1 MLDSKYLEGMRE
13 LYLDSEKQFIEFSE
27 TVPYIDNS
35 WYIHSPRLYSLLLA
49 VCGQIES
56 LMVKMCKNFDF
67 ELERGDFPECYRT
80 LNQKG
85 VLGIQ
90 KVKLIKTNRVLKPF
104 FDNYPY
110 HFWWLA
116 HNEAKHNLPL
126 GIQQGTIGNVII
138 TLAALF
144 SLHNFAIHI
153 PHDNPQQILD
163 VKYWM
168 ENQPITVATSIAE
181 PERYYNP
188 SKSKLFLP
196 ITTYYF
202 SGRGL

>member
-13 LYLDSEKQFIEFSE
+13 LYSDSEKQFIEFSE

-35 WYIHSPRLYSLLLA
+35 WYIHSPRLYSLLLT

-56 LMVKMCKNFDF
+56 LMVKTCENFGF
-67 ELERGDFPECYRT
+67 ELKKKDFPECYNK

-90 KVKLIKTNRVLKPF
+90 KVKLIKNDRVLKPF
-104 FDNYPY
+104 FDINPY
-110 HFWWLA
+110 HFWWLS
-116 HNEAKHNLPL
+116 HNVAKHNLPL

-138 TLAALF
+138 ALAALF
-144 SLHNFAIHI
+144 SLHNLAKHI

-163 VKYWM
+163 VKCWM
-168 ENQPITVATSIAE
+168 ENQPITVTASISE

-188 SKSKLFLP
+188 GKSKLFLP
-196 ITTYYF
+196 ITNYYF
-202 SGRGL
+202 SRL